1 MKLNRFKPLLIIP
14 AILIGLGIFAY
25 QKKNSGKP
33 VQMPIKERAT
43 SVRIIRVPQTAVFPF
58 AMATGYVQPGQVW
71 QAIAQVG
78 GKVVALHPRLKQGVL
93 INADEILVKID
104 PSDYELAIAYV
115 ETEIESV
122 NVQLAQVDVHE
133 GNDKASLAIERQA
146 LKIARDELQRKQ
158 KLFDFGSLSPSDVEK
173 EQRNVLVQQQRV
185 QALLNSINLHPVD
198 RRRLKTDLA
207 KLETQ
212 LSTAKLNL
220 ERTTIR
226 IPFNGRIASVN
237 IEYQEFVGQGRVLVV
252 ADSIDTAEILVQM
265 PMARLANLVQSDV
278 VVDAKNV
285 DYAEIG
291 KLIGLS
297 ASVQLQQNDDLIE
310 WNAKVARVGH
320 ELDPRTRTV
329 DIIIE
334 VDKPYGRIQPGK
346 RPPLVK
352 GLFVDVRLSGRPQ
365 MESIVIPLSA
375 LQDRQVYFVNAE
387 NRLQR
392 RNVILGIRG
401 SDYVIVKEGLKP
413 DERIVISDLVPA
425 IEGML
430 LVPVDDTKALAQL
443 ISSVGGGI
451 DK

>member
-14 AILIGLGIFAY
+14 AILIGLGIFIY
-25 QKKNSGKP
+25 QKKNSSKP
-33 VQMPIKERAT
+33 VQMPIKERVTA
-43 SVRIIRVPQTAVFPF
+43 VRTIHVPKTTVFPF

-93 INADEILVKID
+93 INADEILVKLD
-104 PSDYELAIAYV
+104 PSDYELAIAYA
-115 ETEIESV
+115 ETEIESA
-122 NVQLAQVDVHE
+122 NIQLAQVDVHE

-146 LKIARDELQRKQ
+146 LKIAKDELQRKQ
-158 KLFDFGSLSPSDVEK
+158 KLLDFGSLSPSDVEK

-185 QALLNSINLHPVD
+185 QALLNSINLYPVD

-207 KLETQ
+207 KLEIQ
-212 LSTAKLNL
+212 LATAKLNL

-226 IPFNGRIASVN
+226 MPFNGRIASVQ
-237 IEYQEFVGQGRVLVV
+237 IEYQQFVGPGSVMVI

-278 VVDAKNV
+278 VVNAENA

-334 VDKPYGRIQPGK
+334 VDKPYGHIQPGK

-365 MESIVIPLSA
+365 MESIVVPLSA
-375 LQDRQVYFVNAE
+375 LQDRQVYIVNTE

-392 RNVILGIRG
+392 RNVIPGIRG
-401 SDYVIVKEGLKP
+401 SDYVIVKEGLEP

-443 ISSVGGGI
+443 LSFVGGGI

>member
-1 MKLNRFKPLLIIP
+1 VPVKKRAPGLQ
-14 AILIGLGIFAY
+14 IGAPNIFFGCARLP
-25 QKKNSGKP
+25 KGH
-33 VQMPIKERAT
+33 QMPIKERAT
-43 SVRIIRVPQTAVFPF
+43 AVRTIHVPQTTVFPLT
-58 AMATGYVQPGQVW
+58 MATGYVQPGQVW

-78 GKVVALHPRLKQGVL
+78 GKVVALHPRLKQGAL
-93 INADEILVKID
+93 INADEILVKLD
-104 PSDYELAIAYV
+104 PSDYELAIAYA

-158 KLFDFGSLSPSDVEK
+158 KLLDFGSLSPSDVEK

-185 QALLNSINLHPVD
+185 QALLNSINLYPVD
-198 RRRLKTDLA
+198 RRRLRTDLA

-212 LSTAKLNL
+212 VAIAKLNL

-226 IPFNGRIASVN
+226 MPFNGRIASVN
-237 IEYQEFVGQGRVLVV
+237 IEYQQFVGQGRVMVV

-265 PMARLANLVQSDV
+265 PMPRLANLVQSDV
-278 VVDAKNV
+278 VVNAENA

-297 ASVQLQQNDDLIE
+297 ASVQLQQNNDLIV
-310 WNAKVARVGH
+310 WDAKVVRVGH

-352 GLFVDVRLSGRPQ
+352 GLFVDVKLSGRPQ
-365 MESIVIPLSA
+365 MESVVIPLSA
-375 LQDRQVYFVNAE
+375 LQDRQVYVVNAE

-392 RNVILGIRG
+392 RNVIPGIRG
-401 SDYVIVKEGLKP
+401 SDYVIVKEGLRP

-425 IEGML
+425 IDGML
-430 LVPVDDTKALAQL
+430 LTPVDDEQALTQL
-443 ISSVGGGI
+443 LSSVGGGF

>member
-1 MKLNRFKPLLIIP
+1 MFHKRQYI
-14 AILIGLGIFAY
+14 
-25 QKKNSGKP
+25 
-33 VQMPIKERAT
+33 
-43 SVRIIRVPQTAVFPF
+43 PF

-93 INADEILVKID
+93 INADEILVKLD
-104 PSDYELAIAYV
+104 PSDYELAIAYA
-115 ETEIESV
+115 ETEIESA

-146 LKIARDELQRKQ
+146 LKIAKDELQRKQ
-158 KLFDFGSLSPSDVEK
+158 KLLDFGSLSPSDVEK
-173 EQRNVLVQQQRV
+173 EQRNVLAQQQRV
-185 QALLNSINLHPVD
+185 QALLNSINHYPVD

-207 KLETQ
+207 KRETQ

-220 ERTTIR
+220 ERSTIR
-226 IPFNGRIASVN
+226 MPFNGRIASVN
-237 IEYQEFVGQGRVLVV
+237 IEYQEFVGQGSVMVV
-252 ADSIDTAEILVQM
+252 ADSIDTAEVLVQM

-278 VVDAKNV
+278 VVNADNA
-285 DYAEIG
+285 DYAEIV
-291 KLIGLS
+291 KLTGLS
-297 ASVQLQQNDDLIE
+297 ANVQLQQNDDLIE
-310 WNAKVARVGH
+310 WDANVARVGH

-334 VDKPYGRIQPGK
+334 VDKPYGHIQPGK

-365 MESIVIPLSA
+365 MESIVVPLSA
-375 LQDRQVYFVNAE
+375 LQDRQVYVVTTE

-392 RNVILGIRG
+392 RNVIPGIRG
-401 SDYVIVKEGLKP
+401 SDYVIVKEGLEP

-430 LVPVDDTKALAQL
+430 LVPVDDTEALAQL
-443 ISSVGGGI
+443 LSSVGGGI

>member
-1 MKLNRFKPLLIIP
+1 MQLNRFKPLLIIP
-14 AILIGLGIFAY
+14 AVLIGLGIFVY
-25 QKKNSGKP
+25 QKKNSSKP
-33 VQMPIKERAT
+33 VHMPIKERAT
-43 SVRIIRVPQTAVFPF
+43 TVRTIHVPQTTVFPQT
-58 AMATGYVQPGQVW
+58 MATGYVQPGQVW
-71 QAIAQVG
+71 QAIAQVS
-78 GKVVALHPRLKQGVL
+78 GKVVTLHPRLKQGVL
-93 INADEILVKID
+93 INADEILVKLD
-104 PSDYELAIAYV
+104 PSDYELAIAYA

-133 GNDKASLAIERQA
+133 GNDKASLAIERRA

-158 KLFDFGSLSPSDVEK
+158 KLLDFGSLSPSDVEK

-185 QALLNSINLHPVD
+185 QVLLNSINLYPVD

-212 LSTAKLNL
+212 VATAKLNL

-226 IPFNGRIASVN
+226 MPFNGRIASVN
-237 IEYQEFVGQGRVLVV
+237 IEYQEFVGLGRVMVV
-252 ADSIDTAEILVQM
+252 ADSINTAEVRVQM

-278 VVDAKNV
+278 VVDAENA

-291 KLIGLS
+291 KLIGLT

-310 WNAKVARVGH
+310 WDAKVVRVGH

-365 MESIVIPLSA
+365 MDSIVIPLNA
-375 LQDRQVYFVNAE
+375 LHDRQVYVFSAE
-387 NRLQR
+387 NRMQR
-392 RNVILGIRG
+392 RNVIPGIRG
-401 SDYVIVKEGLKP
+401 SDYVIVKEGLRP

-425 IEGML
+425 IDGML
-430 LVPVDDTKALAQL
+430 LTPVDDEQALTQL
-443 ISSVGGGI
+443 LSSVGGGM